1 MPRAANPSVG
11 LHQLPLSKAKP
22 LSGLEKGLSLIVSGV
37 GGGRD
42 ARRKERQEQSRK
54 QKGEEA
60 VQKRATA
67 VLKNLA
73 RVLQPAN
80 GVHKLEALAAAVK
93 RGEALQEELPKDS
106 KLRHQLAAA
115 IEAARAILAAIEEQQ
130 RSSAAARRASD
141 SLKPP
146 SRSMGGAAGGAAGRQ
161 GGGAAG
167 AAARRQGGRE
177 NPPEDF
183 LACLAAA
190 EERDLKHLAD
200 CSEAAQR
207 LLAEARGRRVDKSSA
222 PAEKAAA
229 AKVVG
234 AAAAMAAGLA
244 KRASAR

>member
-1 MPRAANPSVG
+1 MPRAADPSMGV
-11 LHQLPLSKAKP
+11 HQLPLSKAKP

-54 QKGEEA
+54 QKEEKA
-60 VQKRATA
+60 IQKRAAA
-67 VLKNLA
+67 VRKHLSS
-73 RVLQPAN
+73 VLQPED

-106 KLRHQLAAA
+106 KPRHQLAAA
-115 IEAARAILAAIEEQQ
+115 IEAGRAMLAALEEQQ

-141 SLKPP
+141 SLQPP
-146 SRSMGGAAGGAAGRQ
+146 SRSTGGAAGGAAGRQ

-167 AAARRQGGRE
+167 AAAGRQGRRGI
-177 NPPEDF
+177 PHEDF

-207 LLAEARGRRVDKSSA
+207 LLAEATGRRVDKSSA
-222 PAEKAAA
+222 PAAKAAA

>member
-1 MPRAANPSVG
+1 MPRAADPSLGV
-11 LHQLPLSKAKP
+11 HKLPLSKAKP

-54 QKGEEA
+54 QKEAEA
-60 VQKRATA
+60 VQERAPA

-73 RVLQPAN
+73 RVLKPAN
-80 GVHKLEALAAAVK
+80 GGHKLGTLAAAVK

-106 KLRHQLAAA
+106 KLRHQLAAE
-115 IEAARAILAAIEEQQ
+115 IEGVRAMLAALEAQQ
-130 RSSAAARRASD
+130 RPSAAARRASD
-141 SLKPP
+141 SLQPP
-146 SRSMGGAAGGAAGRQ
+146 SRSRPAGRQ

-167 AAARRQGGRE
+167 AAAGRQGGRE

-207 LLAEARGRRVDKSSA
+207 LLAEATGRRVDKSSA

>member
-1 MPRAANPSVG
+1 MGV
-11 LHQLPLSKAKP
+11 HKLPPSKAKP

-54 QKGEEA
+54 QKEAEA
-60 VQKRATA
+60 VQERAPA

-73 RVLQPAN
+73 RVLKPAN
-80 GVHKLEALAAAVK
+80 GGHKLGALAAAVK

-115 IEAARAILAAIEEQQ
+115 IEAARAILAAIEE
-130 RSSAAARRASD
+130 
-141 SLKPP
+141 
-146 SRSMGGAAGGAAGRQ
+146 
-161 GGGAAG
+161 
-167 AAARRQGGRE
+167 
-177 NPPEDF
+177 
-183 LACLAAA
+183 
-190 EERDLKHLAD
+190 RDLKHLAD

-207 LLAEARGRRVDKSSA
+207 LLAEATGRRVDKSSA
-222 PAEKAAA
+222 PAAKAAA

>member
-1 MPRAANPSVG
+1 MPRAADPSVG
-11 LHQLPLSKAKP
+11 VHQLPLSKAKP

-54 QKGEEA
+54 QKEEEA
-60 VQKRATA
+60 VQERATA

-73 RVLQPAN
+73 RVLQPTN

-93 RGEALQEELPKDS
+93 RGEALHEELPKDS

-115 IEAARAILAAIEEQQ
+115 IEAARAMLAALEKQQ

-141 SLKPP
+141 SLQPP
-146 SRSMGGAAGGAAGRQ
+146 SRGAAGGAAGRQ

-167 AAARRQGGRE
+167 AAAGRQGRRGI
-177 NPPEDF
+177 PHEDF

>member
-1 MPRAANPSVG
+1 MPRAADPSLGVQ
-11 LHQLPLSKAKP
+11 QLPLSKAKP

-54 QKGEEA
+54 QKEA
-60 VQKRATA
+60 KAIQKRAAA
-67 VLKNLA
+67 VRKHLSS
-73 RVLQPAN
+73 VLQPED

-93 RGEALQEELPKDS
+93 RGEAQQEELPKDS

-115 IEAARAILAAIEEQQ
+115 IEAARAMLAAIEEQQ

-141 SLKPP
+141 SLQPP
-146 SRSMGGAAGGAAGRQ
+146 SRGAAGGAAGRQ

-167 AAARRQGGRE
+167 AAAGRQGRRGI
-177 NPPEDF
+177 PQEDF

-207 LLAEARGRRVDKSSA
+207 LLAEATGRRVDKSSA
-222 PAEKAAA
+222 PAAKAAA